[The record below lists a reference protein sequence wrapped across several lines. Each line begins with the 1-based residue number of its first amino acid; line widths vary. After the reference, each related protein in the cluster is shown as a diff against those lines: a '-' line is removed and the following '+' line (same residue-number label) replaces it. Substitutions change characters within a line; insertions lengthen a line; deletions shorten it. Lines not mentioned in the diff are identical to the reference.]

1 MQKYLNICPVYRILS
16 FYFIGFV
23 DNAMFP
29 ARMRK
34 SHRSLSLLAEA
45 KVIDWLLRLIDKSP
59 SNFWRNVVKNRI
71 YLRKNLPAHLRSI
84 LLEKV
89 WQTLCFIS
97 LRNLYFL
104 ILSFNLCY
112 GSHPL
117 FYHFQLIPYYDE
129 VSGVND
135 IATVVDVIK
144 CKHVIKWKYPCL
156 SSQARN
162 SCMMHEQ
169 CKIVWKRC
177 DRILELVFAFDTNRL
192 GLNFRKVSID
202 KM

>member
-1 MQKYLNICPVYRILS
+1 MYFNICLLYRILS
-16 FYFIGFV
+16 FYFIGII

-34 SHRSLSLLAEA
+34 SPRSLSLLSEA

-89 WQTLCFIS
+89 CHTLCLIS

-104 ILSFNLCY
+104 SLNLQY
-112 GSHPL
+112 DSHIL

-129 VSGVND
+129 VSGVDD
-135 IATVVDVIK
+135 IAKDGDVIK
-144 CKHVIKWKYPCL
+144 CKGDIKWKYPCL
-156 SSQARN
+156 SSQARH
-162 SCMMHEQ
+162 SCIMHEQ

-192 GLNFRKVSID
+192 GLNFRKV
-202 KM
+202 